1 MNPEQIEQNAKDLA
15 RVVIMSFKDE
25 DRVSGWLKNNKTY
38 VDTSDRV
45 VDKAIIIIRKTLQD
59 EEFSL
64 SAYKEKHS

>member
-25 DRVSGWLKNNKTY
+25 DRVSGWLKSNKTY
-38 VDTSDRV
+38 ADTSDRV
-45 VDKAIIIIRKTLQD
+45 VDKAIIIIRKTLQED
-59 EEFSL
+59 DFSL